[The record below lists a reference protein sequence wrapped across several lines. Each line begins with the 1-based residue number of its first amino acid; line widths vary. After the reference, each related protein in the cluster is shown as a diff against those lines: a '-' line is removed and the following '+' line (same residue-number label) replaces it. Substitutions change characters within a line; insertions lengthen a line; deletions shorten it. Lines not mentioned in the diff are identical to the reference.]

1 MFHRYMVI
9 HTIQMQL
16 LIQLIFLYRQY
27 CVVTTT
33 ECSCFVNANCLI
45 FFLQDTEITVIKPQY
60 TIFTHEDLL

>member
-9 HTIQMQL
+9 HYSNAI
-16 LIQLIFLYRQY
+16 INSADFLYRQY